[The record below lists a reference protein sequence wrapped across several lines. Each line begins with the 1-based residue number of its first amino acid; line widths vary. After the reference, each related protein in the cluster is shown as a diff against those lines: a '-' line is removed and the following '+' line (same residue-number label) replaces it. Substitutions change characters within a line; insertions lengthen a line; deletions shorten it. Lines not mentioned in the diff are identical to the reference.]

1 MVEAQRLLDRYRL
14 EQRLAA
20 GGMGTVYEATDER
33 LNRRVAVKLLKEEL
47 VDDPRFVE
55 RFRREARAVA
65 GLSHPNI
72 ASVFDFGADDGRDFI
87 VMELIEGQDL
97 AEMLRS
103 GPLEPSR
110 AAAIAAQ
117 SCDALAHAHAA
128 GIVHRDVKPGNIIVA
143 DSDRVK
149 VTDFG
154 IARAIGETTLTAT
167 GSVLGT
173 AHYLAPEQA
182 SGDSVGPASDQYAMG
197 VVLFEMLTGE
207 VPFPGASPIGIAMRH
222 VSDAIPAPSS
232 IVREVPETLDEVT
245 KTATAKDPAERYPDI
260 SAMASALR
268 AVSST
273 VPPAAGAGA
282 AALNAAATAP
292 LADSSGTQ
300 VMPPPHGWSPRRA
313 GRSVLTALVIL
324 ALLVLGLVAGRLLS
338 APDESAGQADR
349 SGERKQNQTVAKP
362 SPTPSPSDT
371 ATPFP
376 LPDVVGTDYESAA
389 LTLKDEGL
397 KPVRIEDTEAD
408 ESPEEVVDTDPDPN
422 VEVSPGDS
430 IDVFVAVPGPPEED
444 PGNSNGN
451 DKGNDKGKAKGKDKN
466 GDEDDD

>member
-1 MVEAQRLLDRYRL
+1 MVEAQKLIDRYRL

-87 VMELIEGQDL
+87 VMELIEGRDL
-97 AEMLRS
+97 AELLRS

-128 GIVHRDVKPGNIIVA
+128 GIVHRDVKPGNIIVS
-143 DSDRVK
+143 DNDRVK

-182 SGDSVGPASDQYAMG
+182 SGESVGPAADQYAMG
-197 VVLFEMLTGE
+197 VVLFEMLTGK
-207 VPFPGASPIGIAMRH
+207 VPFSGTSPIGIAMRH
-222 VSDAIPAPSS
+222 VYDEIPAPSS
-232 IVREVPETLDEVT
+232 IVPEVPATLDET
-245 KTATAKDPAERYPDI
+245 TARATAKDPSERYPDI

-268 AVSST
+268 GGSPT
-273 VPPAAGAGA
+273 GPLAAGAGVA
-282 AALNAAATAP
+282 AAGGAATAP
-292 LADSSGTQ
+292 LADPSGTR
-300 VMPPPHGWSPRRA
+300 VMRPHSGWSPRRA
-313 GRSVLTALVIL
+313 GRGALAALVIL

-338 APDESAGQADR
+338 APTESSPQDGRPRDRKQGQAA
-349 SGERKQNQTVAKP
+349 AKP

-371 ATPFP
+371 ATPFA
-376 LPDVVGTDYESAA
+376 LPNVVGLDYESADQILSDA
-389 LTLKDEGL
+389 GLVPERVDDPEAEG
-397 KPVRIEDTEAD
+397 A
-408 ESPEEVVDTDPDPN
+408 PEEVVDTNPDPR

-430 IDVFVAVPGPPEED
+430 IEVVVAVPGPPEEN
-444 PGNSNGN
+444 PGTGNGN
-451 DKGNDKGKAKGKDKN
+451 GKGKGKKNHNN
-466 GDEDDD
+466 GDEGGD